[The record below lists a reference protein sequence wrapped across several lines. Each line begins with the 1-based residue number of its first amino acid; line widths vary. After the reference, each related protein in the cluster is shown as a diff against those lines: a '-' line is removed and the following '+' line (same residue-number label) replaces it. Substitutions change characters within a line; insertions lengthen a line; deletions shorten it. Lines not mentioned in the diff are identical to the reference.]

1 MKKNIEST
9 RKFYRVILRH
19 LETKVTR
26 YDVYRSNPNLWLSV
40 ALRLFPLS
48 RPSLEV
54 IEMEKDLASIT
65 VGNQQ
70 YFLNQ
75 LVAKLRSIVDDDDDS
90 ENYEGY
96 DYFRSRNLRNYGE
109 RDLSWYYE
117 SFGLDEYSCILIRS
131 IFRGELEVEWEKHD
145 VETV

>member
-1 MKKNIEST
+1 VKKNIEST

-40 ALRLFPLS
+40 SLRMFPLS

-54 IEMEKDLASIT
+54 IEMEKDLDSIA

-96 DYFRSRNLRNYGE
+96 DYFRSRDLRNYGE
-109 RDLSWYYE
+109 RDLSWYYK
-117 SFGLDEYSCILIRS
+117 SFGLDEYSCVLIRS

>member
-1 MKKNIEST
+1 MKKNIKST

-40 ALRLFPLS
+40 SLRLFPLS

-54 IEMEKDLASIT
+54 IEMEKDLDSIA

-75 LVAKLRSIVDDDDDS
+75 LVAKLRSIIDDDDDS

-96 DYFRSRNLRNYGE
+96 DYFRSRDLRNYGE
-109 RDLSWYYE
+109 RDLSWYYK
-117 SFGLDEYSCILIRS
+117 SFGLDEYSCVLIRS

>member
-1 MKKNIEST
+1 VKKNIEST

>member
-1 MKKNIEST
+1 M
-9 RKFYRVILRH
+9 
-19 LETKVTR
+19 
-26 YDVYRSNPNLWLSV
+26 
-40 ALRLFPLS
+40 FPLS

-54 IEMEKDLASIT
+54 IEMEKDLDSIA

-96 DYFRSRNLRNYGE
+96 DYFRSRDLRNYGE
-109 RDLSWYYE
+109 RDLSWYYK
-117 SFGLDEYSCILIRS
+117 SFGLDEYSCVLIRS

>member
-40 ALRLFPLS
+40 SLRMFPLS

-54 IEMEKDLASIT
+54 IEMEKDLDSIA

-96 DYFRSRNLRNYGE
+96 DYFRSRDLRNYGE
-109 RDLSWYYE
+109 RDLSWYYK
-117 SFGLDEYSCILIRS
+117 SFGLDEYSCVLIRS